1 MDGNFQESHKRCI
14 IRQYLEE
21 TMLNVKLPARLE
33 TRLAELA
40 ARTGK
45 SADAITQAALDLYLE
60 ELEDYLD
67 VAEIKKQG
75 GETISLKELGKS
87 LGLDG

>member
-1 MDGNFQESHKRCI
+1 
-14 IRQYLEE
+14 
-21 TMLNVKLPARLE
+21 MLNVKLPARLE

-45 SADAITQAALDLYLE
+45 SADVITQAALYLYLYLYLE
-60 ELEDYLD
+60 ALEDYLD

-75 GETISLKELGKS
+75 ETITLKELGKS